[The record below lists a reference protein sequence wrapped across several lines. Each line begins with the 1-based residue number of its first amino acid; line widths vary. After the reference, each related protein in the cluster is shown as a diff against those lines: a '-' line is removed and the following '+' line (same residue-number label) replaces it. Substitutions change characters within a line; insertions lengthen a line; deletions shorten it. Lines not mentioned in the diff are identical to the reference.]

1 MKVTTPLNSGST
13 PVVMCS
19 SSTNGRV
26 DLTTGRFFGWQM
38 EILVGLLCASSQSHE
53 ALDLKSRQVD
63 VEIPTD
69 PMQVSP
75 ITKCQKMNLPFL
87 RNE

>member
-19 SSTNGRV
+19 SSTNRRV

-53 ALDLKSRQVD
+53 ALDLKSHQVD

-75 ITKCQKMNLPFL
+75 ITKCQKINV